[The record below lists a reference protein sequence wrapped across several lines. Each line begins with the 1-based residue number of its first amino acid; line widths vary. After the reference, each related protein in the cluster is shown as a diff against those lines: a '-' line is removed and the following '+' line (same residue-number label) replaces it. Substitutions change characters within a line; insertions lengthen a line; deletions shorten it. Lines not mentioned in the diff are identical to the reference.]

1 MGFFSVAAPIVG
13 SIIGSKLTNSA
24 AKSAANNANAFT
36 EQQLKN
42 RHQWEVA
49 DLKKAG
55 LNPILSAVPAR
66 AGILIHP
73 GNSVYDTKGCILPGL
88 DVDDTI
94 GLKSSR
100 PAINRLYDLLPST
113 TTLLVK
119 DV

>member
-55 LNPILSAVPAR
+55 LNPILSAGGTP
-66 AGILIHP
+66 
-73 GNSVYDTKGCILPGL
+73 S
-88 DVDDTI
+88 I
-94 GLKSSR
+94 GGSST
-100 PAINRLYDLLPST
+100 AAVTN
-113 TTLLVK
+113 LVS
-119 DV
+119 